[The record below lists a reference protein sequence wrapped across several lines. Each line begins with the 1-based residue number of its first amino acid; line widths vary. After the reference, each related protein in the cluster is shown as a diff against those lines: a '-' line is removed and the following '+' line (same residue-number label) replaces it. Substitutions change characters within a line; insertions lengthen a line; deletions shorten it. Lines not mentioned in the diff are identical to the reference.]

1 MKAVLLFGTFR
12 PADGFRRVMAVF
24 PEVVRQEPRAL
35 LVIAGTFKKGVSS
48 VFKKDF
54 LADIRAFPR
63 KKHLVFIHQRID
75 PEALF
80 RKATVLV
87 VPYEAGESFEV
98 LNTGVAHGLPWI
110 ASDLRGF
117 VKLAGKMKTG
127 IIVRNDRELVN
138 ALVKTLTPFPPLP
151 ARS

>member
-1 MKAVLLFGTFR
+1 MKAVILFGAFR

-24 PEVVRQEPRAL
+24 PEVVKREPQAV

-54 LADIRAFPR
+54 LEDIRSFPK
-63 KKHLVFIHQRID
+63 KKHLVFIHKRLD
-75 PEALF
+75 PETLF
-80 RKATVLV
+80 RRATVLV

-98 LNTGVAHGLPWI
+98 LNRGIAHGLPWI

-117 VKLAGKMKTG
+117 VRFSRKTKTG

-138 ALVKTLTPFPPLP
+138 ALVKSLIRAVP
-151 ARS
+151 AGS